1 MSETRFAEE
10 GQLRELKAGYTFF
23 WSGRG
28 KDERRESGG
37 GFAIKNDLI
46 GKLTSLPKGV
56 NDRLM
61 TLTLQLKGKRYAT
74 IVSCYASTMTSPD
87 DIKDKFYEELDT
99 IIASTPK
106 QDKLVVLGDFNT
118 RVGSDVEAW
127 GEVIEKHGVRSCN
140 SNGLLLRFTGLWLI
154 MEKFGC
160 PPRFITMIRQFH
172 DGMQAHVLD
181 DGNQSSPFEVTN
193 GVKQGCVLAPMLFS
207 MMFTAML
214 AYAFSESD
222 PDIDIRYR
230 TDGGSSTCSA

>member
-1 MSETRFAEE
+1 IPITVGAWNVRTLLDKDDANRPERRTALVAKELSRYKVDIAALSETRFAEE

-28 KDERRESGG
+28 KDERRESGV

-74 IVSCYASTMTSPD
+74 IVSCYAPTMTNPD

-106 QDKLVVLGDFNT
+106 QDKLVVLGDFNA

-127 GEVIEKHGVRSCN
+127 DEVIGKHGVGSCN
-140 SNGLLLRFTGLWLI
+140 SNGLLLLRLCAEHHL
-154 MEKFGC
+154 
-160 PPRFITMIRQFH
+160 
-172 DGMQAHVLD
+172 
-181 DGNQSSPFEVTN
+181 SVTN
-193 GVKQGCVLAPMLFS
+193 TLFQ
-207 MMFTAML
+207 L
-214 AYAFSESD
+214 
-222 PDIDIRYR
+222 PIRNKTTWMHSR
-230 TDGGSSTCSA
+230 